1 VWDNSTAT
9 PLERPRNL
17 GNREFF
23 TEEEAAELNET
34 AAVGADR
41 PLQAGN
47 TGTYNAFWFD
57 RGAVLPDRRTS
68 LIVDP
73 RNGQLP
79 PFTPEAQKRNAVRRE
94 VVRGREGADSWA
106 DRSLRERCII
116 YHPVPGLP
124 TAYNNNYQI
133 VQSPDS
139 VAILTEEIHE
149 TRVIPLGGRPHI
161 PKGVALWLGDS
172 RGRWEGDTL
181 VVETTNL
188 MDHFPY
194 VLTNGLIL
202 QDENVRVIER
212 FTRVSP
218 EIIEYRFTVEN
229 PTTYTAPWTAML
241 PMRRNPGQ
249 LYEYACH
256 EGNYSMTQMLSGA
269 RAEEKQA
276 AEAAK
281 KAASSR

>member
-1 VWDNSTAT
+1 M
-9 PLERPRNL
+9 
-17 GNREFF
+17 
-23 TEEEAAELNET
+23 
-34 AAVGADR
+34 
-41 PLQAGN
+41 
-47 TGTYNAFWFD
+47 
-57 RGAVLPDRRTS
+57 
-68 LIVDP
+68 
-73 RNGQLP
+73 
-79 PFTPEAQKRNAVRRE
+79 
-94 VVRGREGADSWA
+94 RGRERADSWE

-133 VQSPDS
+133 VQSPDH

-149 TRVIPLGGRPHI
+149 TRVIPLDGRPHI

-188 MDHFPY
+188 TDHFPY

-229 PTTYTAPWTAML
+229 PTTYAAPWTAVF

-269 RAEEKQA
+269 RAEEKAA
-276 AEAAK
+276 AEAAQT
-281 KAASSR
+281 ATTPRSAR